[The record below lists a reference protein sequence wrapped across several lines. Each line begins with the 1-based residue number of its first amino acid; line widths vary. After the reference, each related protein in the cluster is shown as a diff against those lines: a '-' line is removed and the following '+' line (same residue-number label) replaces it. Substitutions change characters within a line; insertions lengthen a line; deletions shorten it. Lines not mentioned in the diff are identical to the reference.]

1 MHKRLKKKTTEIFS
15 ATKTLQHL
23 CTAHTQSEDP
33 ITIVHHRKTVCVYN
47 IKRWRYGGNIWII
60 HFAIVDATCYLYVL
74 YSNIYKKCAFN
85 VIRSYIC
92 IEKILAYSMCTNWR
106 ICANEAYVALFAFHS
121 FSTHYIWGHNAFMQK
136 ILSTKHMRHLWI

>member
-74 YSNIYKKCAFN
+74 YSNIYKNCAFN

-92 IEKILAYSMCTNWR
+92 RKYSRVFNVYKLKDMR
-106 ICANEAYVALFAFHS
+106 KRSICSIICIPFIYYTLCMGA
-121 FSTHYIWGHNAFMQK
+121 
-136 ILSTKHMRHLWI
+136 